1 MELLLRILDPI
12 HKYITFSDYEESLI
26 DSVMFQ
32 RLRYIRQLGFAEYA
46 FPGAIHSRFLHSLG
60 VCHLAGRAFDSLRL
74 LDDLLSPQ
82 KKKTFRQVVRL
93 AALLHDIGHG
103 PLSHISETAMPCLS
117 GLSLPYLAS
126 NQSYRKA
133 KTTHEHYTIKLIL
146 ESELKNLIKAIG
158 VDPEYVAHLIDDR
171 IPIPD
176 NNFFISK
183 GIDFKPLLKQ
193 IISSDLDM
201 DRMDYLQRDSFFC
214 GTDYGFCDHEW
225 ILNNLQVYIHKD
237 QAFMGVGQKAVYS
250 VESFFLGRRHMGLAV
265 YFHNKMVAMD
275 EMLCHYF
282 DSSDCDFYIPTSL
295 KDYIQCTDLSLFE
308 NLKSHVHNNEWAC
321 RIIEKK
327 PYERIY
333 EIQYV
338 YSEKDVRLEKFQ
350 EVVLLLKKKGVPF
363 IHTNSLAHTEKLYF
377 AQSESRFPVYIVDE
391 STGFAVSLRER
402 MKMFNQKEHVLLM
415 DRLYIPPEDRRKIYK
430 DIAKMTEINHS
441 LFL

>member
-1 MELLLRILDPI
+1 MRILDPI

-26 DSVMFQ
+26 DSVIFQ

-74 LDDLLSPQ
+74 LDNFLSPQ
-82 KKKTFRQVVRL
+82 QKRTFRKVVRL
-93 AALLHDIGHG
+93 AALLHDVGHG

-117 GLSLPYLAS
+117 DLSLSYLAS
-126 NQSYRKA
+126 DQSYQKA
-133 KTTHEHYTIKLIL
+133 KATHEHYTIKLIL
-146 ESELKNLIKAIG
+146 ESELKNLIKAAD
-158 VDPEYVAHLIDDR
+158 VDPECVAHLIDDR
-171 IPIPD
+171 VPIPD
-176 NNFFISK
+176 DDFFISK

-225 ILNNLQVYIHKD
+225 ILNNLQVYVHKD

-282 DSSDCDFYIPTSL
+282 DSSGCDFYIPTSL

-321 RIIEKK
+321 RIIKKK

-333 EIQYV
+333 EMQYV
-338 YSEKDVRLEKFQ
+338 YSEKDVRLERFQ
-350 EVVLLLKKKGVPF
+350 EVVLLLKKKGVSF
-363 IHTNSLAHTEKLYF
+363 IHTNSLAHTRKLYF
-377 AQSESRFPVYIVDE
+377 VQSENHFPVYIVDE

-402 MKMFNQKEHVLLM
+402 VRMFNQKEHVLLM

-430 DIAKMTEINHS
+430 DIAKMTG
-441 LFL
+441 F